1 MGQPAFGRL
10 LRDEMSEAEFR
21 SFLTRTSAK
30 RPRVYLDVLGQLG
43 LGRMLRWGAKVF
55 APRAAAAVAP

>member
-1 MGQPAFGRL
+1 
-10 LRDEMSEAEFR
+10 
-21 SFLTRTSAK
+21 
-30 RPRVYLDVLGQLG
+30 VYLDVLGQLG